1 MLRGSV
7 DSIVPL
13 DRFEVVHNGRV
24 IEEIPLTGD
33 RRHSEFE
40 KEIQVTTSGWYTLEA
55 SADNRSHPIEQ
66 QRPMATTNPVYV
78 LVGDQPIRNKESADY
93 FVEWI
98 EKLTEMA
105 NEHPGWRSDQERDHV
120 LAQFNQAREI
130 YVQRGLEA
138 TAP

>member
-1 MLRGSV
+1 
-7 DSIVPL
+7 
-13 DRFEVVHNGRV
+13 
-24 IEEIPLTGD
+24 
-33 RRHSEFE
+33 
-40 KEIQVTTSGWYTLEA
+40 
-55 SADNRSHPIEQ
+55 
-66 QRPMATTNPVYV
+66 MATTNPVYV

-105 NEHPGWRSDQERDHV
+105 NEHPGWRSDRERDHV
-120 LAQFNQAREI
+120 LAQFEQAQEI